1 MAEKNIVDWIA
12 LVLVI
17 IGGLN
22 WMFFAFGYNLVDAL
36 LGKGSILAQLVY
48 LLVGAAAVYMIYFA
62 VSKQGT

>member
-17 IGGLN
+17 VGGLN

-48 LLVGAAAVYMIYFA
+48 LLVGAAAVYMVYFA
-62 VSKQGT
+62 VSK

>member
-17 IGGLN
+17 VGGLN

-62 VSKQGT
+62 VSK

>member
-17 IGGLN
+17 VGGLN

-62 VSKQGT
+62 ASK

>member
-62 VSKQGT
+62 VSK

>member
-17 IGGLN
+17 AGGLN

-62 VSKQGT
+62 VSK